1 MNKIVSFLSAYEEE
15 LHLKMDFLDKSISR
29 LESQIKESKK
39 SIREAKKT
47 IDSSYNMFSASQS
60 NNEVETEINTLN
72 IIIDDKNKQIDELN
86 KRKNDISVKL
96 LEIKNLGYEKIN
108 IDNQSNDKSDLVDKL
123 KMTRKFM
130 DVDIHRAKIEIDKII
145 TRLENKGDM

>member
-1 MNKIVSFLSAYEEE
+1 MISSA
-15 LHLKMDFLDKSISR
+15 F
-29 LESQIKESKK
+29 IK
-39 SIREAKKT
+39 
-47 IDSSYNMFSASQS
+47 SSYNMFSASQS